1 MISLLLILIV
11 LLSAIITR
19 NKVPTLKQFDRRG
32 RLYGLVNGYYYL
44 VQPVA
49 HKAYR
54 YRWGKVYLRYIRLC
68 FDQSDHTGVL
78 ALLISQALLYATAGL
93 ALAILLIQKNVGPL
107 VEAMSI
113 VSIFLL
119 AGLPFVQL
127 RRNYKEMSYQIIRAL
142 PTFVHQIA
150 MLMRSGA
157 TVEASVYLIF
167 NRLDQHHAL
176 YKILNKV
183 HLARER
189 GEHLSD
195 AFGVMPELLENK
207 EIHHLALLMSQVSRS
222 GVYQFAEQLM
232 ELGDLIIRDRQTVV
246 KTISEQLSTKLLMP
260 LMVSMMTLM
269 AILVYPI
276 LSQF

>member
-1 MISLLLILIV
+1 MISLLLMIAV
-11 LLSAIITR
+11 LFSAAITR
-19 NKVPTLKQFDRRG
+19 SRVSTLKQFDRRS
-32 RLYGLVNGYYYL
+32 RLFGLVNGYYYL
-44 VQPVA
+44 VQPIA

-54 YRWGKVYLRYIRLC
+54 FRWGKIYLRYIRLC
-68 FDQSDHTGVL
+68 YEQPDHTGVL
-78 ALLISQALLYATAGL
+78 ALLISQALLYATIGL
-93 ALAILLIQKNVGPL
+93 AIAVLLIQKNASPL
-107 VEAMSI
+107 LETMSLI
-113 VSIFLL
+113 SIFLL
-119 AGLPFVQL
+119 GSLPFVQL
-127 RRNYKEMSYQIIRAL
+127 QRNYKEMSYQIIKAL

-167 NRLDQHHAL
+167 DRLDQRHAL

-222 GVYQFAEQLM
+222 GVYQFANQLI